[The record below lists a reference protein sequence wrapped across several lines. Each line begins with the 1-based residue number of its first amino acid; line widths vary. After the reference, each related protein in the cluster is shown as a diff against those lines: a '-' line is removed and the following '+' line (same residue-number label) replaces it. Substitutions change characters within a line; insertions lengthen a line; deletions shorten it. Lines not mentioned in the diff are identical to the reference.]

1 MNLFFCAARSDLTG
15 NQMGISVLQQRDTVL
30 VLEMQLFSICW
41 VFCFFFAMADG
52 GTKVKPV
59 EQNYFQHIYPV

>member
-1 MNLFFCAARSDLTG
+1 
-15 NQMGISVLQQRDTVL
+15 MGISVLQQRDTVL

-41 VFCFFFAMADG
+41 VLGFFCAMADG
-52 GTKVKPV
+52 GTKVKAV

>member
-1 MNLFFCAARSDLTG
+1 
-15 NQMGISVLQQRDTVL
+15 MGISVLQQRDTVL

-41 VFCFFFAMADG
+41 GFFVFFCAMADG

>member
-1 MNLFFCAARSDLTG
+1 
-15 NQMGISVLQQRDTVL
+15 MGISVLQQRDTVL

-41 VFCFFFAMADG
+41 VFFFFCAMADG

>member
-41 VFCFFFAMADG
+41 GFFCAMADG

>member
-1 MNLFFCAARSDLTG
+1 
-15 NQMGISVLQQRDTVL
+15 MGISVIQQRDTVL

-41 VFCFFFAMADG
+41 VFFCAMADG